1 MWAVTKIAV
10 ASILVGCTAISQ
22 SKFHWVL
29 WWPAPC
35 AKDFPWWLELDERFP
50 RQLLLSQPTVQNL
63 GHAACIGSLIPGCK
77 DGIRNLDAA
86 GMLCLFDGDSDS

>member
-35 AKDFPWWLELDERFP
+35 AKRFSMVAGVG
-50 RQLLLSQPTVQNL
+50 RALSAPAIVEPANSPKSR
-63 GHAACIGSLIPGCK
+63 ACIGSLIPGCK

-86 GMLCLFDGDSDS
+86 GMLCLFNGDSDS